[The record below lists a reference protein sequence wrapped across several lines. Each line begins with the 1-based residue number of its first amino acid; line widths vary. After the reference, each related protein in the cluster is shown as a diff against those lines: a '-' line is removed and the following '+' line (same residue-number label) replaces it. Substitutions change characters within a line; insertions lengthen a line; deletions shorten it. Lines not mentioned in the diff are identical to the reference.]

1 MNPNPKISDLVVQ
14 SIGIVGSGAMG
25 RGIAQLFAQSGY
37 LVQLHDSQADALTN
51 AKEALS
57 KTFEQLVSKGKLNGE
72 QSDLILSRITYAPS
86 LTDLSQCDVLIEA
99 IVENLAVK
107 RTVFEQLQSVCK
119 PQAILVSNTSSLSIT
134 AIAATCKTPQ
144 RVAGLHFFNPVPL
157 MKVVEIIA
165 GVRTDSSVIST
176 LVKLVE
182 STKHTAVVC
191 ADFPG
196 FIVNHA
202 GRGYGTEALK
212 IVSEGVTDFAT
223 VDSIMREQVSLGGN
237 GFKLGP
243 FELMDLTGLD
253 VSHPVMESIF
263 RQFYD
268 EPRFRPSVITAQR
281 SAGGLLGR
289 KTGEGFYPYSDQ
301 AKAAAKA
308 ATDSLQSTGSQT
320 ADPVL
325 PIPPCWVN
333 PGPNGEV
340 LVSLLKSLDPFITID
355 TDINPGPHSL
365 IWLTPLG
372 QDASTCALQLGLNGN
387 DAQRVIAID
396 TLFSIGYKACKRRVM
411 MGTPSTTPQALEQ
424 AKQLLQA
431 DGAQVSVIQDSAG
444 FIAPRIIAMIVSIA
458 TEIAQ
463 QQIASA
469 VDIDRAVQLGLGYP
483 QGPLTMGDTLGAK
496 LVAQILQQMHD
507 VTHDPRYRLGLW
519 LRRRAMLDLSLLHT
533 PASIR
538 N

>member
-1 MNPNPKISDLVVQ
+1 MNPNSEISEQ
-14 SIGIVGSGAMG
+14 TIKSIGVVGSGAMG

-37 LVQLHDSQADALTN
+37 LIQLHDSQTVALI
-51 AKEALS
+51 AAQESLG
-57 KTFEQLVSKGKLNGE
+57 KTFEQLVSKGKVSAE
-72 QSDLILSRITYAPS
+72 QSSLILSRINYAHS
-86 LTDLSQCDVLIEA
+86 LAQLSHCDVVIEA
-99 IVENLAVK
+99 IVENLATK
-107 RTVFEQLQSVCK
+107 RTLFEQLEAICR
-119 PQAILVSNTSSLSIT
+119 PQTILVSNTSSLSIT
-134 AIAATCKTPQ
+134 GIAAACKMPT

-165 GVRTDSSVIST
+165 GVRTDPGVVST
-176 LVKLVE
+176 LVKLVD
-182 STKHTAVVC
+182 SSKHTAVVC

-212 IVSEGVTDFAT
+212 IVSEGVADFAT
-223 VDSIMREQVSLGGN
+223 VDAVMREQVNLGGN

-268 EPRFRPSVITAQR
+268 EPRFRPSVITALR
-281 SAGGLLGR
+281 NAGGLLGR

-308 ATDSLQSTGSQT
+308 ATDSLQSASSQST
-320 ADPVL
+320 HAALPV
-325 PIPPCWVN
+325 PPCWIN
-333 PGPNGEV
+333 PGPNGEA
-340 LVSLLKSLDPFITID
+340 LINLLKALDPSITID
-355 TDINPGPHSL
+355 TDVNPGPHSL

-372 QDASTCALQLGLNGN
+372 QDATTCAMQLGLNAN

-396 TLFSIGYKACKRRVM
+396 TLFSFGYKACKRRVI
-411 MGTPSTTPQALEQ
+411 MGTPATQLQALEQ
-424 AKQLLQA
+424 AKQLLQT
-431 DGAQVSVIQDSAG
+431 DGTPVSVIQDSAG

-458 TEIAQ
+458 SEIAQ

-469 VDIDRAVQLGLGYP
+469 ADIDRAVQLGLGYP
-483 QGPLTMGDTLGAK
+483 QGPLTMGNTLGVSV
-496 LVAQILQQMHD
+496 VAQVLQQMYK
-507 VTHDPRYRLGLW
+507 VTRDPRYRIGLW
-519 LRRRAMLDLSLLHT
+519 LRRRAMLEMSLLDA
-533 PASIR
+533 PASVR